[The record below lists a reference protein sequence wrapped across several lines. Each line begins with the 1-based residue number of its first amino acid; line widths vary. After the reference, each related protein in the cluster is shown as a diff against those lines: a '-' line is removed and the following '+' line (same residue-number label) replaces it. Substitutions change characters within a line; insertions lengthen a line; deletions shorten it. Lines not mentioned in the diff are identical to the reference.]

1 MGWTWGTAC
10 WPGPPARTISRP
22 RGASASVSTMTG
34 SRSRRCRGSR
44 RSSGT
49 TSQAQV
55 QPSSH
60 GPAAS
65 RSPERSAVDDSSAL
79 GDSDVLSAA
88 RRRRRFGGLAPRAAG
103 GEGKHHEQRD
113 RSHPA
118 SWAPSRARGLL
129 EVFRA
134 TQKHHGCPLTMVIP
148 VCQTAHYAPPSG
160 RDASCSRARLAL
172 VSRSTP
178 VYGSGDAARLPSTR
192 LAVTTPTLRGYVWPR
207 LLVAGP
213 RPPGRRASAH
223 PRKARAAFRSRAI
236 DLRETLY
243 DLFSEVAAGESPA
256 PTRLRTL
263 NDVLAISLAH
273 VELATSDDGGFD
285 TRWSSGRRPGPAPV
299 ADGRV
304 GRARVVLGRPRP
316 AQAVSG
322 REVWLGL
329 HRREQQP
336 LAALVRLHDVR
347 QPSARA
353 CPLRTLAAGSGVTGG
368 DR

>member
-1 MGWTWGTAC
+1 MGWTWGTAG

-49 TSQAQV
+49 TSRAQV

-60 GPAAS
+60 GPAAA

-103 GEGKHHEQRD
+103 GEGERHEQRD

-148 VCQTAHYAPPSG
+148 VCQTAHYAPRSG
-160 RDASCSRARLAL
+160 RHAPRVGRPTVPRHRQHRALAAQ
-172 VSRSTP
+172 RC
-178 VYGSGDAARLPSTR
+178 
-192 LAVTTPTLRGYVWPR
+192 
-207 LLVAGP
+207 
-213 RPPGRRASAH
+213 PGRAVDVVR
-223 PRKARAAFRSRAI
+223 RSRA
-236 DLRETLY
+236 LR
-243 DLFSEVAAGESPA
+243 
-256 PTRLRTL
+256 
-263 NDVLAISLAH
+263 
-273 VELATSDDGGFD
+273 
-285 TRWSSGRRPGPAPV
+285 
-299 ADGRV
+299 
-304 GRARVVLGRPRP
+304 RARR
-316 AQAVSG
+316 
-322 REVWLGL
+322 
-329 HRREQQP
+329 
-336 LAALVRLHDVR
+336 LAA
-347 QPSARA
+347 
-353 CPLRTLAAGSGVTGG
+353 
-368 DR
+368 